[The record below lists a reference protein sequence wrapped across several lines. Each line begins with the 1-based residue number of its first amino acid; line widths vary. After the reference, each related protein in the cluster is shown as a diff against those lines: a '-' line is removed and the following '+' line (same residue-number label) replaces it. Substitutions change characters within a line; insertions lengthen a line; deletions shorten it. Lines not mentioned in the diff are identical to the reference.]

1 MLVMEKLF
9 TAFKG
14 KRVLVTG
21 DTGFKGS
28 WLCLWLTELG
38 AEVTGYALPPE
49 GERPLFDL
57 LGLRQYMRHV
67 DGDVRD
73 LDHMS
78 QVFAETQPEVVIH
91 LAAQALVRL
100 SYEQP
105 KQTIDTNV
113 GGSLNLLECLRAS
126 DSVRA
131 AVYITSDKC
140 YENKE
145 WVWGYRETDELGGR
159 DPYSASKAAAE
170 IIFSA
175 YCSSYFDSRPGFGIA
190 STRAGNVIGGGDWAR
205 DRIIPDCIRALEDS
219 LPVPVR
225 NPHATRPWQ
234 HVLEPLSGYLSVAAH
249 LLRQPKK
256 FGGAWNF
263 GPPVG
268 SVRTVGELV
277 AEAVKVWGEGSFQL
291 SPEANAPHEARLLQL
306 NTDRAAVDLA
316 WRSRWGVDETID
328 RTIGWYRR
336 VIRENA
342 SPRAVC
348 QNQINDYM
356 GTNR

>member
-1 MLVMEKLF
+1 MKTRLSTL
-9 TAFKG
+9 AG
-14 KRVLVTG
+14 RRVLVTG

-28 WLCLWLTELG
+28 WLSLWLSELG

-49 GERPLFDL
+49 GERSLFDL
-57 LGLRQYMRHV
+57 LGLRQYVRHI

-73 LDHMS
+73 LDHLGR
-78 QVFAETQPEVVIH
+78 VFAETRPEVVIH

-100 SYEQP
+100 SYEEP
-105 KQTIDTNV
+105 KRTIDTNV
-113 GGSLNLLECLRAS
+113 GGSVNLLECIRNTP
-126 DSVRA
+126 SVRSV
-131 AVYITSDKC
+131 VYITSDKC

-170 IIFSA
+170 IVFSA
-175 YCSSYFDSRPGFGIA
+175 YCSSYFDGRPDLGIA
-190 STRAGNVIGGGDWAR
+190 SARAGNVIGGGDWAR
-205 DRIIPDCIRALEDS
+205 DRIIPDCIRALEAGR
-219 LPVPVR
+219 PVPVR

-234 HVLEPLSGYLSVAAH
+234 HVLEPLSGYLTLAAR
-249 LLRQPKK
+249 LLEEPKR

-268 SVRTVGELV
+268 QVRTVGELV
-277 AEAVKVWGEGSFQL
+277 AEAVNVWGEGSYEVAA
-291 SPEANAPHEARLLQL
+291 EANSPHEARLLQL
-306 NTDRAAVDLA
+306 NTDRAALDLG
-316 WRSRWGVDETID
+316 WRSRWGVEETI
-328 RTIGWYRR
+328 TGTVGWYRQ

-348 QNQINDYM
+348 QDQIAAYM
-356 GTNR
+356 DGGR